1 MSIQVSMLSALRTCL
16 LVVLLLEGI
25 CQSTTYRY
33 VFAQENQSLSTGKS
47 IEPFSEK
54 YLAGEE
60 LEELVMVQAGQLP
73 VVLSAPHGG
82 TLQIPG
88 VEPRQGIGMASGP
101 SGFFTGRDAGT
112 SELAVALADAIEKRM
127 GKRPYLVV
135 SKVHRKYLDP
145 NRPSGIAYEDSDA
158 EPVYQRYHGML
169 HRYCKEI
176 LEEHH
181 TGLLLDI
188 HGQGSSSKTLY
199 RGTANGKTVARL
211 KERFGETAHTGEK
224 SFFGTLGRLGWTVFP
239 PPGNGKEQ
247 SGFTGGC
254 IVQTHGSHQPNGL
267 DAMQLEFGAD
277 YRNKTSREKT
287 AEVLAQAVQEYF
299 EEYVEPISRA
309 AAAKR

>member
-1 MSIQVSMLSALRTCL
+1 MSIEGSMHSARSACL
-16 LVVLLLEGI
+16 LTLFLLAGI
-25 CQSTTYRY
+25 FDSSHRKA
-33 VFAQENQSLSTGKS
+33 FAQETQSPATGQP

-54 YLAGEE
+54 NLETGD

-82 TLQIPG
+82 TLQIRG
-88 VEPRQGIGMASGP
+88 VEPRQGAGMAKGP

-158 EPVYQRYHGML
+158 APVYQRYHGML

-211 KERFGETAHTGEK
+211 KERFGESAHTGEK
-224 SFFGTLGRLGWTVFP
+224 SLFGTLDRLGWTVFP
-239 PPGNGKEQ
+239 PMGDGKEQ
-247 SGFTGGC
+247 SGFTGGY

-277 YRNKTSREKT
+277 YRNKTQREKT
-287 AEVLAQAVQEYF
+287 AEVLAQAIGEYLV
-299 EEYVEPISRA
+299 EYVDPISKA

>member
-1 MSIQVSMLSALRTCL
+1 MSIQESMQSARSASL
-16 LVVLLLEGI
+16 LTLFLVAGI
-25 CQSTTYRY
+25 CESTHRN
-33 VFAQENQSLSTGKS
+33 VFAQETQSPATSQP

-54 YLAGEE
+54 NLAGEE

-82 TLQIPG
+82 TLQIRG
-88 VEPRQGIGMASGP
+88 VEPRQGVGMATGP

-127 GKRPYLVV
+127 GKRPYLVI

-158 EPVYQRYHGML
+158 APVYQRYHGML
-169 HRYCKEI
+169 QRYCNEI

-211 KERFGETAHTGEK
+211 KERFGESAHTGEK
-224 SFFGTLGRLGWTVFP
+224 SLFGPLGRLGWTVFP
-239 PPGNGKEQ
+239 PQGDGKEQ
-247 SGFTGGC
+247 SGFTGGF

-277 YRNKTSREKT
+277 YRNKTQREKT
-287 AEVLAQAVQEYF
+287 AEVLSQAVQEYL
-299 EEYVEPISRA
+299 EEYVEPISKA

>member
-1 MSIQVSMLSALRTCL
+1 MSIQESMQSARSASL
-16 LVVLLLEGI
+16 LTLFLVAGI
-25 CQSTTYRY
+25 CESTHRN
-33 VFAQENQSLSTGKS
+33 VFAQETQSPATSQP

-54 YLAGEE
+54 NLAGEE

-82 TLQIPG
+82 TLQIRG
-88 VEPRQGIGMASGP
+88 VEPRQGVGMATGP

-127 GKRPYLVV
+127 GKRPYLVI

-158 EPVYQRYHGML
+158 APVYQRYHGML
-169 HRYCKEI
+169 QRYCNEI

-211 KERFGETAHTGEK
+211 KERFGESAHTGEK
-224 SFFGTLGRLGWTVFP
+224 SLFGTLGRLGWTVVP
-239 PPGNGKEQ
+239 PQGDGKAQ
-247 SGFTGGC
+247 SGFTGGF

-277 YRNKTSREKT
+277 YRNKTQREKT
-287 AEVLAQAVQEYF
+287 AEVLSQAVQEYL
-299 EEYVEPISRA
+299 EEYVEPISKA

>member
-1 MSIQVSMLSALRTCL
+1 MSIQGSMHSALRACL
-16 LVVLLLEGI
+16 LVVSLVAGI
-25 CQSTTYRY
+25 CEPNLRK
-33 VFAQENQSLSTGKS
+33 VFAQETQAPATSKPAELPSGKIVAS
-47 IEPFSEK
+47 
-54 YLAGEE
+54 GD

-82 TLQIPG
+82 TLQIQG
-88 VEPRQGIGMASGP
+88 VEPRQGAGMATGP

-112 SELAVALADAIEKRM
+112 SELAVALADAMEKRI

-158 EPVYQRYHGML
+158 APVYQRYHGML

-211 KERFGETAHTGEK
+211 RERFGESSHSGEK
-224 SFFGTLGRLGWTVFP
+224 SLFGTLDRLGWTVFP
-239 PPGNGKEQ
+239 PQGDGKEQ
-247 SGFTGGC
+247 SGFTGGY
-254 IVQTHGSHQPNGL
+254 IVQTHGSHQSNGL

-277 YRNKTSREKT
+277 YRNKTQREKT
-287 AEVLAQAVQEYF
+287 AEVLAQAIGEYLV
-299 EEYVEPISRA
+299 EYVDPISKA